1 MNTTTG
7 ENAETL
13 KAETLK
19 KALEAEVWN
28 AADRIGRP
36 DVWYR
41 VQHFN
46 DDEMAGYAHGLHSAL
61 VCVAEELALGAL
73 DTKQL
78 DAALGERLHRKGGG
92 KLKCRRLN
100 NLVTE
105 IRAARCALID
115 DYVPVDYEGFQKPMQ
130 KRIWRIE
137 RQGVETDA
145 ESLELQ
151 LVQKEFRALCDLHFH
166 LTVDPQWYVRR
177 HQLGQLVRQPKEE
190 VAA

>member
-7 ENAETL
+7 ENAGTL

-19 KALEAEVWN
+19 KVLEDEVWN

-36 DVWYR
+36 SCYYMLHNFTDA
-41 VQHFN
+41 
-46 DDEMAGYAHGLHSAL
+46 EMAGYAHGVHTAL
-61 VCVAEELALGAL
+61 VCVAEELALGDL

-92 KLKCRRLN
+92 KLACRRLN
-100 NLVTE
+100 NLVAE
-105 IRAARCALID
+105 IRAARVSLLD
-115 DYVPVDYEGFQKPMQ
+115 DYEPVSYEGFQKPMQ

-137 RQGVETDA
+137 RQGM
-145 ESLELQ
+145 ESELAAMDLQ
-151 LVQKEFRALCDLHFH
+151 LVQREFRALCDLHFH
-166 LTVDPQWYVRR
+166 LTTDSQWYVRR
-177 HQLGQLVRQPKEE
+177 HQLGQLVRQPKAE